1 MASQE
6 ELDRQK
12 QFNEATEKRLSLERE
27 LNDMLARRI
36 GIDGQIVSDQRDI
49 GNSLLDQLK
58 NLKGNVQEKRTIR
71 SITNQIND
79 LTSRSYSLGEQIL
92 GNEKERT
99 KVVKDILDIEKKSNL
114 LDLESKRFA
123 AEAIRLEQ
131 ESRTVSKEKAEELIK
146 ESKLHRAISE
156 SLKDQAIESQL
167 LRKELQ
173 NIVDTSD
180 RISKNFGVKTF
191 GAISDI
197 TEKIP
202 GLSRFSEPFQKASE
216 AARQTATNNDKAN
229 ELSKLGSKIKKEDI
243 TRLGLQNQL
252 IGKNG
257 QILTGRAAQLKAQNL
272 GLLKTNSTLMAG
284 VKSLGPAL
292 TKALGPLGLITE
304 FVQSLL
310 QADKETT
317 ELQKSMALTKTE
329 AVGFRMGLTEAAN
342 QSGNINITATKLL
355 KSFGDLNKQFG
366 FITNFSNDTL
376 VTMTKLTE
384 VVGVSSTSAGN
395 LAAASEVTGTSFESN
410 YKDVLATSYE
420 LQRQSGVQMD
430 LRQILEQ
437 TGNVTGTI
445 RANLGANPSR
455 IAAAV
460 TQAKLFGASL
470 EQVANAGKSLLDFEA
485 SITAELE
492 AELLL
497 GKNIN
502 LERARAAALAGD
514 QVTLAQELQKEA
526 GNFSDFTK
534 MNVIQQEALA
544 KAMGMTSDQLADILF
559 QQEVQGKSAKELR
572 ALGKDELA
580 DRLEAQDLQTKF
592 NATVEKLK
600 AIFVDVA
607 TALTPI
613 LSVLGDVFSIVG
625 KIFEFLSPIMG
636 TLTGIATGF
645 AVGGPVGAIIGGAL
659 GAAGD
664 ITKAASTADDLEIPA
679 GYGDTVIKKGKN
691 TIALNNSD
699 SVVAGTNLMPQN
711 QNSSPVDNTETKRT
725 NQLLESSVKAL
736 EELTKL
742 SARPSVFK
750 IGADEFYTSTSKFS
764 YQIQ

>member
-6 ELDRQK
+6 ELENIRRMREELEEVLLLQRS
-12 QFNEATEKRLSLERE
+12 FTTEALATARAVFGVSEQSRAISKAFRDVSNVTKDISTDLQQILRGEEGLS
-27 LNDMLARRI
+27 N
-36 GIDGQIVSDQRDI
+36 
-49 GNSLLDQLK
+49 LLK
-58 NLKGNVQEKRTIR
+58 TQEKQKRNIAA
-71 SITNQIND
+71 
-79 LTSRSYSLGEQIL
+79 
-92 GNEKERT
+92 
-99 KVVKDILDIEKKSNL
+99 LDIEL
-114 LDLESKRFA
+114 LTTLGSITDVTDAQKRIYDQSLTTQEKFA
-123 AEAIRLEQ
+123 A
-131 ESRTVSKEKAEELIK
+131 
-146 ESKLHRAISE
+146 
-156 SLKDQAIESQL
+156 
-167 LRKELQ
+167 LQ
-173 NIVDTSD
+173 NIIANATST
-180 RISKNFGVKTF
+180 RTQE
-191 GAISDI
+191 
-197 TEKIP
+197 EKD
-202 GLSRFSEPFQKASE
+202 LL
-216 AARQTATNNDKAN
+216 
-229 ELSKLGSKIKKEDI
+229 ELYK
-243 TRLGLQNQL
+243 
-252 IGKNG
+252 
-257 QILTGRAAQLKAQNL
+257 AQLEQIIDQEAKFQEIERY
-272 GLLKTNSTLMAG
+272 KES
-284 VKSLGPAL
+284 
-292 TKALGPLGLITE
+292 LGLIPDLGKGLESVLSKFGFGDFAKRLGFDKAQESVERMAISSGGNASKMQLAGKYAQVLGKNLTQALSPLAAITM
-304 FVQSLL
+304 FVQALG

-366 FITNFSNDTL
+366 FITNFASGTL

-384 VVGVSSTSAGN
+384 VVGVSSESAGN

-410 YKDVLATSYE
+410 YKDVLATSYQ
-420 LQRQSGVQMD
+420 LQMQSGVQMD
-430 LRQILEQ
+430 LRDILEQ
-437 TGNVTGTI
+437 TGKVTGTI

-534 MNVIQQEALA
+534 MNIIQQEALA

-636 TLTGIATGF
+636 TLTGIATGA
-645 AVGGPVGAIIGGAL
+645 AVGGLPGAIIGGAL
-659 GAAGD
+659 GAVGD
-664 ITKAASTADDLEIPA
+664 ISKAVSTANDAIIPA
-679 GYGDTVIKKGKN
+679 GYGDTIIKKGKD
-691 TIALNNSD
+691 TIALNNND
-699 SVVAGTNLMPQN
+699 TVVAGTNLGGGGN
-711 QNSSPVDNTETKRT
+711 QEAKRT
-725 NQLLESSVKAL
+725 NQLLERLLNQPA
-736 EELTKL
+736 
-742 SARPSVFK
+742 VFK
-750 IGADEFYTSTSKFS
+750 IGTDEFYTSTSKYS